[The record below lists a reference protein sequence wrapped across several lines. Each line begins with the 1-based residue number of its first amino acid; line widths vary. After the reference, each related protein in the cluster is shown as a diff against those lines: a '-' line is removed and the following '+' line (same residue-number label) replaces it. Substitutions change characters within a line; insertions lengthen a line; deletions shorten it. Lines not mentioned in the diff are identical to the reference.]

1 MISQPLPKGQLFPL
15 APCLRA
21 IGGTPISSSS
31 SSSSSLQPSASQL
44 PPWPFLPLFSLFSE
58 LYTQPNV
65 TLPLLPVGSGTTAP
79 PHGSAVIGCWNTNNF
94 YFSFLLFYIDFLFLL
109 DDEEVCDTAVTW
121 YITWCNVIGL
131 EGGKRI
137 WKMTSKHMYTT

>member
-44 PPWPFLPLFSLFSE
+44 SPWPFLPLLSLLSE
-58 LYTQPNV
+58 LYTQSNA
-65 TLPLLPVGSGTTAP
+65 TLPLLLVGSGATAP
-79 PHGSAVIGCWNTNNF
+79 PHSSAVMGCWNTNNF
-94 YFSFLLFYIDFLFLL
+94 YFSFILFYIDFLFLL
-109 DDEEVCDTAVTW
+109 DDEEACDTAVT
-121 YITWCNVIGL
+121 
-131 EGGKRI
+131 
-137 WKMTSKHMYTT
+137 